1 MLADGSVVDE
11 SLLSPDLTDDED
23 DTMYQQSLLN
33 GLAGVV
39 GNVPVQNLQKQAVR
53 FFRFSCIHA
62 KVLMNRL
69 YEFCENNFIFNFLN
83 FQGDEREPAE
93 AEVKAVMQVCSGCA
107 PEPFKKA
114 LVLSW
119 RSTPKKLY
127 SGAHYYKGLPIC
139 RAF

>member
-1 MLADGSVVDE
+1 MLTDGSVVDE
-11 SLLSPDLTDDED
+11 SLLSPDLNDDED
-23 DTMYQQSLLN
+23 DSVYQQSLLS

-53 FFRFSCIHA
+53 FFRYLFKHRW
-62 KVLMNRL
+62 LL
-69 YEFCENNFIFNFLN
+69 EFCMILFICRVI
-83 FQGDEREPAE
+83 QGDEREPAE